1 MNDLNVNVHR
11 DFRLPAPPAIA
22 IQILDAIKEKNAV
35 PQSLSRVISSDPALA
50 ARILKIANS
59 TLFGNRVKIHTI
71 DHAIAM
77 MGVEALKNIALSFV
91 IANTGRGAQ
100 SNGFDFNLFWK
111 RSLTSA
117 VSSNLLADMLG
128 LNKDNTFV
136 AGLLKDIG
144 MLFMYVTHPGTYLT
158 VFREKMS
165 SRHTLVEAERAVF
178 GFDHQEMGAAI
189 LEHWSFPGQV
199 FRPIRFHHRSRQAPV
214 SIQEE
219 SLLLEAADKV
229 VSAYHGCN
237 TIDRIKEIHRL
248 FHSRKSI
255 TAEEI
260 TAFIDRV
267 GQQSLEVLSS
277 FEIDTGDMKPYSQL
291 LREANEELKKRN
303 LSNGQLILDLKQT
316 KKKSDRLAK
325 ELKKANDQLRTV
337 ALRDGL
343 TSLYNHAYFQDALLT
358 EISRARRY
366 YRILSLIILD
376 IDHFKTVNDTYG
388 YRIGDRVL
396 RQIARRIKKG
406 IRRADIASRYGG
418 EKFTIILPET
428 NLKDAV
434 LMAERLRN
442 DIEELRLPSDRGI
455 DFGVTVS
462 AGVATFDPS
471 QSNTT
476 TAVELIQ
483 RADRGLHLSKK
494 LGRNRVSVFKAAVD
508 KGPSPEH
515 G

>member
-1 MNDLNVNVHR
+1 MNDLKVNIHE
-11 DFRLPAPPAIA
+11 DFQLPAPPAIA
-22 IQILDAIKEKNAV
+22 IQILDAVKEQNAI

-59 TLFGNRVKIHTI
+59 SLFGNMAKIHTI
-71 DHAIAM
+71 DRAIAM

-91 IANTGRGAQ
+91 IANTSRGAQ

-144 MLFMYVTHPGTYLT
+144 MLFMYLAHPGTYLT

-165 SRHTLVEAERAVF
+165 SRLTLVEAERTVF

-214 SIQEE
+214 SIQKE
-219 SLLLEAADKV
+219 SLLLEAADKI

-237 TIDRIKEIHRL
+237 TIDRIGEIHRL

-260 TAFIDRV
+260 IAFIDRV
-267 GQQSLEVLSS
+267 GQQSIEILSS
-277 FEIDTGDMKPYSQL
+277 FEIDTGDMKPYSQM
-291 LREANEELKKRN
+291 LREANEELRKLN
-303 LSNGQLILDLKQT
+303 LSKGQLILGLKQT

-325 ELKKANDQLRTV
+325 ELKKANDQLRAA

-343 TSLYNHAYFQDALLT
+343 TSLYNHAYFQDILPT

-366 YRILSLIILD
+366 NRMLSLIILD

-388 YRIGDRVL
+388 YIIGDRVL
-396 RQIARRIKKG
+396 QKIARQARKS
-406 IRRADIASRYGG
+406 IRRADIASRCGG
-418 EKFTIILPET
+418 EKFAFILPET

-434 LMAERLRN
+434 CMAERLRN
-442 DIEELRLPSDRGI
+442 DIEELRLSSDRGI

-471 QSNTT
+471 QGNTMS
-476 TAVELIQ
+476 AVELIEK
-483 RADRGLHLSKK
+483 ADRGLYLSKK
-494 LGRNRVSVFKAAVD
+494 LGRNRVSVIKEAVD
-508 KGPSPEH
+508 HLPAPEH